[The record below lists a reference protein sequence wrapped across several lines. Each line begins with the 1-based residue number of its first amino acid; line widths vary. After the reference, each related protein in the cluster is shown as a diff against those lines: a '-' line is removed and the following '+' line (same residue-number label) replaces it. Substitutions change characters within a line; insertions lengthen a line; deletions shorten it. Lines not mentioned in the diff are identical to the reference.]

1 VAHQGEKAGDG
12 KSFIAVTEDLEVD
25 CVPIIEV
32 REEGDQGV
40 YGYHDED
47 ADDVLLFPWFE
58 VMRGMP
64 PYHEQGNGYSYCA
77 KRSRYDEA
85 QMVESEPALP

>member
-1 VAHQGEKAGDG
+1 MLLA
-12 KSFIAVTEDLEVD
+12 LEA
-25 CVPIIEV
+25 
-32 REEGDQGV
+32 RRRGLNLL
-40 YGYHDED
+40 
-47 ADDVLLFPWFE
+47 LLFPWFE